1 MPPTMGA
8 RFAIGILA
16 AAVLCG
22 SPVRAEVHARIV
34 NGALAQDP
42 KSSVALC
49 EGDTFYNCRVT
60 CGGTLLG
67 PNLVVTSRHCAD
79 IMQLDSLDCSTYRFS
94 GALKSAST
102 VWITAASPVSNDAS
116 FHQGLRWDIPRAL
129 GCGHDLAFLT
139 LKDSVPADQAA
150 PEAPATTHD
159 AVSALASTP
168 LTAYGY
174 GRTAPDAAID
184 PERRRTTASVLCIGG
199 RDSCKTVAGGRDLLE
214 QEFAIDAQ
222 VCPGDSGSGVFSPAG
237 LLLGPLGRTIGGS
250 NVCAFGVYTRLAP
263 HGLLL
268 ARTATTAA
276 GLGAYATP
284 DWVPA
289 LQRAGDSASL
299 SPKAFGA
306 PCDDGAD
313 CDSGECRS
321 NDTGLTWSCAK
332 PCAGGCA
339 AACRHLP
346 EGDFCFDEPA
356 TPTSSGC
363 HVVAGSGSSTANDGR
378 GYPAVAL
385 LFLAWTVV
393 RRRITSAR

>member
-1 MPPTMGA
+1 MRA
-8 RFAIGILA
+8 RLATGFVA
-16 AAVLCG
+16 AAVLSG
-22 SPVRAEVHARIV
+22 SPARAEVHALIV
-34 NGALAQDP
+34 NGTLAQDP

-94 GALKSAST
+94 GALKTAST
-102 VWITAASPVSNDAS
+102 IWITAASPVSNDAS

-139 LKDSVPADQAA
+139 LKDSVPADQAT

-159 AVSALASTP
+159 AVSALASAS

-174 GRTAPDAAID
+174 GRTGPDAPID
-184 PERRRTTASVLCIGG
+184 PERRRTMASVLCIGG
-199 RDSCKTVAGGRDLLE
+199 RDSCKTVAGGRDLLD

-276 GLGAYATP
+276 GLGAYAAP
-284 DWVPA
+284 DWAAA
-289 LQRAGDSASL
+289 LQRAGDSPAL
-299 SPKAFGA
+299 APKAFGA

-332 PCAGGCA
+332 PCAAGCA
-339 AACRHLP
+339 ATCRHLP

-356 TPTSSGC
+356 APTSSGC
-363 HVVAGSGSSTANDGR
+363 HVVAGSGAGTATDAR
-378 GYPAVAL
+378 GYPASAL
-385 LFLAWTVV
+385 LFLAWTVL
-393 RRRITSAR
+393 RRRRTSAR